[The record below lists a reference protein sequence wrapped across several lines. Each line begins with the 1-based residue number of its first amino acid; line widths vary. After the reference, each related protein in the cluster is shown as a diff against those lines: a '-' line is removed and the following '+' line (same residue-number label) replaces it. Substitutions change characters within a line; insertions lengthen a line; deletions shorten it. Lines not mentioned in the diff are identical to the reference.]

1 MKLEKIPQI
10 KHLNANNFF
19 LLAGPCAIEG
29 EAMALR
35 IAEKILS
42 ITDKLEIPFIF
53 KGSFKKANRSRIDS
67 FTGIGD
73 EKALKILRKVSE
85 TFKVPTVTDIHEISD
100 AALAAEYVDV
110 LQIPAFLVRQTDLVA
125 AAAETGKV
133 VNLKKGQFMSPESMK
148 HAVTKVTD
156 CNNEQVMITDR
167 GTMFG
172 YQDMIVDFRGIPT
185 MRQYAPTVLD
195 VTHSLQQPN
204 QSSGVT
210 GGRPDMIET
219 IARAGIVNNVD
230 GLFIETHFD
239 PANAKSD
246 GANMLDLQYLE
257 KLLTNLVAI
266 RKTVNSLK

>member
-1 MKLEKIPQI
+1 MELNLIPKI
-10 KHLNANNFF
+10 KHINCNNFF

-29 EAMALR
+29 EEMALR
-35 IAEKILS
+35 IGEKILE

-73 EKALKILRKVSE
+73 EKALKILRKVSD
-85 TFKVPTVTDIHEISD
+85 TFDVPTVTDIHEVSD
-100 AALAAEYVDV
+100 ATMAAEYVDV
-110 LQIPAFLVRQTDLVA
+110 LQIPAFLVRQTDLVVA
-125 AAAETGKV
+125 AANTGKV

-148 HAVTKVTD
+148 HAVTKVKE
-156 CNNEQVMITDR
+156 CNNNQVVITDR

-185 MRQYAPTVLD
+185 MKQYAPVVLD

-204 QSSGVT
+204 QSVGVT
-210 GGRPDMIET
+210 GGRPEMIST
-219 IARAGIVNNVD
+219 IARAGIATGAD
-230 GLFIETHFD
+230 GIFIETHFD

-246 GANMLDLQYLE
+246 GANMLDLKLLE
-257 KLLTNLVAI
+257 KLLTDLVAI
-266 RKTVNSLK
+266 RKTINRL